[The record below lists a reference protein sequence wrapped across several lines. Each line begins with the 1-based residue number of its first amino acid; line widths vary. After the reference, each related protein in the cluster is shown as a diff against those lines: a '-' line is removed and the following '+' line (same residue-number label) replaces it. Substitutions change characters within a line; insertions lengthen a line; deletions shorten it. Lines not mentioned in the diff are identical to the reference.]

1 MMIIGRVPMSQIGKL
16 VGLGMIV
23 IVAAFAGIMIVGQDK
38 GEEGNKP
45 ENTLTEKVEQEQEEA

>member
-1 MMIIGRVPMSQIGKL
+1 MMLIGRVPMNQIGKL

-23 IVAAFAGIMIVGQDK
+23 IVTAFAGIMIVGQDK

-45 ENTLTEKVEQEQEEA
+45 EIC